1 MLIKDFYIL
10 YMCTHKYIRTR
21 GLFADSV
28 RVNYNEKRVFHS
40 HQPVC
45 VCIVSAYRLIEFKYI
60 IERLNTRDLFS
71 PHNILYTLFYSL
83 QLEWK

>member
-45 VCIVSAYRLIEFKYI
+45 V
-60 IERLNTRDLFS
+60 
-71 PHNILYTLFYSL
+71 YSISI
-83 QLEWK
+83 